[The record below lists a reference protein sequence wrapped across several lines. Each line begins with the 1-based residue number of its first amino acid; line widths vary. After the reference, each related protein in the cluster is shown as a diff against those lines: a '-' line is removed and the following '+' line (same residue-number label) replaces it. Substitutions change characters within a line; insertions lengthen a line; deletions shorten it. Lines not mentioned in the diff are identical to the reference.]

1 MREGG
6 REKEDGKGGEKCK
19 EVGRGEGEKIQ
30 VAYMYDVSTV

>member
-19 EVGRGEGEKIQ
+19 EVGGERGERSK
-30 VAYMYDVSTV
+30 